1 MTGAVRYAPPLTGAG
16 HNLQWK
22 RKRKPLNPHTHKI
35 AQFKR
40 GINPQRGAQAL
51 NREEARQYIIERS
64 KDHLTPDKSGK
75 GFICPICGSG
85 SGRNGTGI
93 TTKDGV
99 HFTCWA
105 GCFTNADIID
115 IIGLETGATDYN
127 SKLEAAAAEYNITI
141 EGYRRTTPQED
152 FAPVAEEYQKKA
164 KSKQYT
170 QSDIHNTAYTM
181 QQGEA
186 EPDYTSFFLQANRD
200 IAKTSYHRGLTLET
214 LNRFKL
220 GYVESWTHP
229 KAPQAPP
236 SPRLIIPTSKHSYL
250 ARDTRDN
257 LTPEQAQ
264 YAKSKVGKVRIFNS
278 KALYT
283 ASKPVFIV
291 EGELDALSIID
302 VGGEAVALGST
313 ANRRALLTMLESQRP
328 AQPLIIAM
336 DNDEAGSK
344 ANREL
349 AEGLERLKITFY
361 RLDIAQPYKDA
372 NEALSADRDAFRAVI
387 EGAENIEAETLEA
400 EREALKREAVA
411 YTLQSFLKSIEES
424 KRAAFIPTGF
434 SPLDNV
440 LDGGLYAGLYVVGA
454 ISSLGKTTFCLQIAD
469 QIAAAGHDVL
479 VFSLEMARN
488 ELIAKSISRLTLVKD
503 LEENEST
510 AHAKTTRGIL
520 TGTRYADYSQTER
533 ELIQQSIASYGEY
546 ARNIYITEGVGNVG
560 IEEIREKV
568 QKHIKI
574 TGKAPVVVIDYLQ
587 IIAPADMRATDKQ
600 NTDKAVLELKRLS
613 RDYSIPV
620 IGISS
625 FNRDNY
631 TAPVNLASFKESGA
645 IEYSSDVLIGLQYEG
660 MDYQEG
666 EADKAREKR
675 IRELMKQVVEDGKA
689 GKAQSIQVK
698 ILKNRNGSKGDAL
711 LDFYPMFNYFTAQK
725 HKTGDGSSGGWSRT
739 ESGYSSSAKPK
750 KSKREAEREKLAMA
764 FYSVQ
769 RDDFT
774 ADLTALA
781 DALDKSK
788 KQVQNL
794 IAEYG
799 GFTVIGDTV
808 GLDHSKDTAASPAFT
823 ELEDGEQEELPFN

>member
-1 MTGAVRYAPPLTGAG
+1 M
-16 HNLQWK
+16 
-22 RKRKPLNPHTHKI
+22 
-35 AQFKR
+35 
-40 GINPQRGAQAL
+40 

-127 SKLEAAAAEYNITI
+127 SKLEAAATKYGITA
-141 EGYRRTTPQED
+141 EGYHRSTPQED
-152 FAPVAEEYQKKA
+152 FATVAAEYQKQA
-164 KSKQYT
+164 KSKQFT
-170 QSDIHNTAYTM
+170 QAAIHNTAYAI
-181 QQGEA
+181 QQVEA
-186 EPDYTSFFLQANRD
+186 EPDYTSFFLKANED
-200 IAKTSYHRGLTLET
+200 IAKTSYHRGLTPET

-278 KALYT
+278 KALYM

-328 AQPLIIAM
+328 TQPLIIAM

-361 RLDIAQPYKDA
+361 RLDIAKPYKDA
-372 NEALSADRDAFRAVI
+372 NEALNADREAFRAAV
-387 EGAENIEAETLEA
+387 EQAENIEAEMMEA
-400 EREALKREAVA
+400 EREALKREAAA

>member
-1 MTGAVRYAPPLTGAG
+1 M
-16 HNLQWK
+16 
-22 RKRKPLNPHTHKI
+22 
-35 AQFKR
+35 
-40 GINPQRGAQAL
+40 

-127 SKLEAAAAEYNITI
+127 SKLEAAAAKYGITA
-141 EGYRRTTPQED
+141 EGYHRSTPQED
-152 FAPVAEEYQKKA
+152 FATVAAEYQKQA
-164 KSKQYT
+164 KSKQFT
-170 QSDIHNTAYTM
+170 QAAIHNTAYAI
-181 QQGEA
+181 QQVEA
-186 EPDYTSFFLQANRD
+186 EPDYTSFFLKANED

-278 KALYT
+278 KALYM

-328 AQPLIIAM
+328 TQPLIIAM

-361 RLDIAQPYKDA
+361 RLDIAKPYKDA
-372 NEALSADRDAFRAVI
+372 NEALNADREAFRAAV
-387 EGAENIEAETLEA
+387 EQAENIEAEMMEA
-400 EREALKREAVA
+400 EREALKREAAA

>member
-1 MTGAVRYAPPLTGAG
+1 M
-16 HNLQWK
+16 
-22 RKRKPLNPHTHKI
+22 
-35 AQFKR
+35 
-40 GINPQRGAQAL
+40 

-372 NEALSADRDAFRAVI
+372 NEALNADRDAFRAVI

>member
-1 MTGAVRYAPPLTGAG
+1 V
-16 HNLQWK
+16 
-22 RKRKPLNPHTHKI
+22 
-35 AQFKR
+35 
-40 GINPQRGAQAL
+40 
-51 NREEARQYIIERS
+51 NREEARQYVIERG
-64 KDHLTPDKSGK
+64 KDYLTPDKSGK
-75 GFICPICGSG
+75 GYICPICGSG

-93 TTKDGV
+93 TTRDGV

-115 IIGLETGATDYN
+115 IIGQERGLTDYN
-127 SKLEAAAAEYNITI
+127 SKLQAAADAFSITV
-141 EGYRRTTPQED
+141 EGYYRSSPQED
-152 FAPVAEEYQKKA
+152 FAPVAGEYQKQT
-164 KSKQYT
+164 KSKQFT
-170 QSDIHNTAYTM
+170 QGAIHNSAYTKP
-181 QQGEA
+181 QEEPGP
-186 EPDYTSFFLQANRD
+186 EPDYTSFFLQANKD
-200 IAKTSYHRGLTLET
+200 IERTGYHRGLTLET

-250 ARDTRDN
+250 ARDTRAD
-257 LTPEQAQ
+257 LTPEQAK
-264 YAKSKVGKVRIFNS
+264 YAKSKVGKVRIFNN
-278 KALYT
+278 KVLYR

-291 EGELDALSIID
+291 EGEIDALSIID

-336 DNDEAGSK
+336 DNDKAGSK

-349 AEGLERLKITFY
+349 AEGLERLQIPFY

-372 NEALSADRDAFRAVI
+372 NEALNADRAAFTAAV
-387 EGAENIEAETLEA
+387 EQAENIEAETLEA

-411 YTLQSFLKSIEES
+411 YTLQSFLKSVEES

-434 SPLDNV
+434 SPLDNI

-488 ELIAKSISRLTLVKD
+488 ELIAKSISRLTLIRD
-503 LEENEST
+503 LAENAST
-510 AHAKTTRGIL
+510 ANAKTTRGIL
-520 TGTRYADYSQTER
+520 TGTRYASYSQMER
-533 ELIQQSIASYGEY
+533 ELIQRSIAAYGEY
-546 ARNIYITEGVGNVG
+546 ARNIYITEGIGNVG
-560 IEEIREKV
+560 VEEIREKV
-568 QKHIKI
+568 RKHIKL
-574 TGKAPVVVIDYLQ
+574 TGKAPVLVIDYLQ

-675 IRELMKQVVEDGKA
+675 IRELMKQAVEAGKA
-689 GKAQSIQVK
+689 GRPQKIQVK
-698 ILKNRNGSKGDAL
+698 ILKNRNGSKGDML
-711 LDFYPMFNYFTAQK
+711 LDFYPMFNYFTPIKAGA
-725 HKTGDGSSGGWSRT
+725 GDDAGSEYSGEWSKS
-739 ESGYSSSAKPK
+739 EGGYSSRSTPK
-750 KSKREAEREKLAMA
+750 KSRREAEREKLAKA

-799 GFTVIGDTV
+799 GFTVTGDTV
-808 GLDHSKDTAASPAFT
+808 SLAYSKGLAASPAFR
-823 ELEDGEQEELPFN
+823 ELEDGGQEELPFN

>member
-1 MTGAVRYAPPLTGAG
+1 M
-16 HNLQWK
+16 
-22 RKRKPLNPHTHKI
+22 
-35 AQFKR
+35 
-40 GINPQRGAQAL
+40 

-625 FNRDNY
+625 FNRYNY

>member
-1 MTGAVRYAPPLTGAG
+1 M
-16 HNLQWK
+16 
-22 RKRKPLNPHTHKI
+22 
-35 AQFKR
+35 
-40 GINPQRGAQAL
+40 
-51 NREEARQYIIERS
+51 NREEARQYIQERA
-64 KDHLTPDKSGK
+64 KDLLQPDRSGK
-75 GFICPICGSG
+75 GYICPVCGSG
-85 SGRNGTGI
+85 SGKNGTGI

-127 SKLEAAAAEYNITI
+127 SKLEAAAAKYNITI

-152 FAPVAEEYQKKA
+152 FAPAYQKQA
-164 KSKQYT
+164 ENERIT
-170 QSDIHNTAYTM
+170 QQSIHNNTYTS
-181 QQGEA
+181 QDTQEA

-200 IAKTSYHRGLTLET
+200 IDKTDYHRGLTLET

-372 NEALSADRDAFRAVI
+372 NEALNADRDAFRAVI

-411 YTLQSFLKSIEES
+411 YTLQNFLKGIEES

-434 SPLDNV
+434 SPLDNL
-440 LDGGLYAGLYVVGA
+440 LDGGLYAGLYIIGA
-454 ISSLGKTTFCLQIAD
+454 ISSLGKTTFCLNVADNIA
-469 QIAAAGHDVL
+469 QAGHDVL
-479 VFSLEMARN
+479 IFSLEMARN
-488 ELIAKSISRLTLVKD
+488 ELIAKSVSRITLIKD
-503 LEENEST
+503 LEENGST

-533 ELIQQSIASYGEY
+533 ELIQRSIASYAEY
-546 ARNIYITEGVGNVG
+546 AKNIYITEGIGNVG
-560 IEEIREKV
+560 VEEIREKV
-568 QKHIKI
+568 QKHIKL
-574 TGKAPVVVIDYLQ
+574 TGKAPVVLIDYLQ
-587 IIAPADMRATDKQ
+587 IIAPADLRATDKQ

-613 RDYSIPV
+613 RDYSIPI

-631 TAPVNLASFKESGA
+631 TAPVNMASFKESGA
-645 IEYSSDVLIGLQYEG
+645 IEYSSDCLIGLQYDG

-675 IRELMKQVVEDGKA
+675 IRELMRQAVEAGKA
-689 GKAQSIQVK
+689 GKAQKIQVK
-698 ILKNRNGSKGDAL
+698 ILKHRNGSKGDAL
-711 LDFYPMFNYFTAQK
+711 LDFYPMFNYFTDKLTA
-725 HKTGDGSSGGWSRT
+725 GESSGGWSKT
-739 ESGYSSSAKPK
+739 EGGYSSSMRPK
-750 KSKREAEREKLAMA
+750 KSKRETEREALAKA
-764 FYSVQ
+764 FYEVQ

-799 GFTVIGDTV
+799 GYTVAGEVVSLARNEEDSR
-808 GLDHSKDTAASPAFT
+808 GFT
-823 ELEDGEQEELPFN
+823 ELGEQEEIPFN

>member
-1 MTGAVRYAPPLTGAG
+1 M
-16 HNLQWK
+16 
-22 RKRKPLNPHTHKI
+22 
-35 AQFKR
+35 
-40 GINPQRGAQAL
+40 
-51 NREEARQYIIERS
+51 NREEARQYVIERG

-75 GFICPICGSG
+75 GYICPICGSG

-93 TTKDGV
+93 TTRDGI

-115 IIGLETGATDYN
+115 IIGLENGLTDYN
-127 SKLEAAAAEYNITI
+127 SKLQAAADAFNITV
-141 EGYRRTTPQED
+141 ESYHRATPQED
-152 FAPVAEEYQKKA
+152 FAPVAAEYQKQA
-164 KSKQYT
+164 KSKQFT
-170 QSDIHNTAYTM
+170 QGAIHNNAYTSP
-181 QQGEA
+181 QEGGEP
-186 EPDYTSFFLQANRD
+186 EPDYTDFFLQANRD
-200 IAKTSYHRGLTLET
+200 LERTSYHRGLTLET

-250 ARDTRDN
+250 ARDTRAD
-257 LTPEQAQ
+257 LTPEQAK

-278 KALYT
+278 KALYRAT
-283 ASKPVFIV
+283 KPVFIV

-313 ANRRALLTMLESQRP
+313 ANKRALLALLEGQKP

-349 AEGLERLKITFY
+349 TAGLERLRIPFY

-372 NEALSADRDAFRAVI
+372 NEALNADRDAFRAAV
-387 EGAENIEAETLEA
+387 EQAENIEAETLEA

-411 YTLQSFLKSIEES
+411 YSLQDFLKNIEES

-434 SPLDNV
+434 SPLDNI

-488 ELIAKSISRLTLVKD
+488 ELIAKSISRLTLIRD
-503 LEENEST
+503 LTENAST
-510 AHAKTTRGIL
+510 ANAKTTRGVL
-520 TGTRYADYSQTER
+520 TGTRYASYSQTER
-533 ELIQQSIASYGEY
+533 ELIQRSIAAYGEY
-546 ARNIYITEGVGNVG
+546 ARNIYITEGIGNVG
-560 IEEIREKV
+560 VEEIRDKV
-568 QKHIKI
+568 QKHIRL
-574 TGKAPVVVIDYLQ
+574 TGKAPVLVIDYLQ

-645 IEYSSDVLIGLQYEG
+645 IEYSSDVLIGLQYDG
-660 MDYQEG
+660 MDYREG

-675 IRELMKQVVEDGKA
+675 IRELMKEAVEA
-689 GKAQSIQVK
+689 GKTGRPQKIQVK
-698 ILKNRNGSKGDAL
+698 ILKNRNGSKGDTL
-711 LDFYPMFNYFTAQK
+711 LDFYPMFNYFTPVTSGADAV
-725 HKTGDGSSGGWSRT
+725 DGSSGDWSKS
-739 ESGYSSSAKPK
+739 ESGYSSSSKPK
-750 KSKREAEREKLAMA
+750 KSRRDAEREKLAKA

-769 RDDFT
+769 REDFT

-799 GFTVIGDTV
+799 GFTVTGDTV
-808 GLDHSKDTAASPAFT
+808 SLASREDPAASGSFT
-823 ELEDGEQEELPFN
+823 ELEDVEPGDVPF